1 MNDFVNVLNCGAFK
15 YFQAREEYAGYHARH
30 LDSDLDGYEPI
41 MRPLKKQCPTILK
54 IHHESFQRLLE
65 VRYFEN

>member
-1 MNDFVNVLNCGAFK
+1 MNDFVNVLNCGVFK
-15 YFQAREEYAGYHARH
+15 YFQAREEYAGYFDQ
-30 LDSDLDGYEPI
+30 LDSDVDGYEPI
-41 MRPLKKQCPTILK
+41 MRSLKKQCPTILK